1 MSQVSNLSSEEFDA
15 LEQLLGYLNFS
26 SGSPDPQF
34 LHNLNIVWRHLAQHH
49 PDDTWTHLYDFLTD
63 AIAHFSNEKEAF
75 SRIEQVQVVLETT
88 FDQLLRSYFLF
99 HQDLLFH
106 SSEIQVFNAFFIG
119 RAFEVVLKNGPDFA
133 ALDSETLMSQFND
146 FIGFRPVA
154 TLETQK
160 HEPYINEW
168 LRPVPLYIRG
178 AGVCEGPYK
187 EVVELTIR
195 LLEETDESILQQA
208 GFHPEKL
215 NELAIDPRAYD
226 FDHPV
231 NKRPNH
237 HFGMWDPHHIDREGY
252 YDRYIIQ
259 TVTLDSLMTR
269 FQDRDDLA
277 ADELLFEAS
286 AVLAGT
292 ILMASGISGWGPACH
307 DSTTNLSKL
316 MPRIA
321 AYRDKFYRQLL
332 GKIGRHHRDRLA
344 EEALIRHQPFGA
356 ARQHLNAQLTETRAR
371 QLEHIH
377 LGQVFAFMGHH
388 DAARDK
394 VSKVPVPS
402 ARFRCRIACQLD
414 QSLQALENDNP
425 EQAVDIASSIFY
437 LIQRSIQCGAF
448 VDPWNILG
456 FDCQFSLF
464 PAMENSVHDHRIDEL
479 IIIIE
484 QFFALL
490 AKAWSDAA
498 AKDNQDLCR
507 QIDTKFREA
516 AEWWHQYAAHEVN
529 SVNAADPFELYN
541 AAKRVAEALNLWYK
555 DHTSAGSVRFWAPYV
570 ELYDSPKAYSLV
582 IHSLL
587 EQGDQ
592 IASRALLIH
601 WLSEADR
608 VSLEQNDSSYYILSR
623 RWLLDVLSQSSA
635 QFLTANADSKQTQD
649 SPDETWGK
657 IQKYFDYLEANSESY
672 WDIPAFELGQPT
684 ISPDP
689 IDEFDQEQDEDPY
702 DIFSAAYE
710 DVSYVDTTNDGMEGS
725 IFDTSHGNQDE
736 LLHAGEHIDR
746 HLAFHDSLAQQW
758 KIAGLGHAIVI
769 RQSRDSIDD
778 SFIQQSL
785 HTIAGWSERLRHNRN
800 ELEQL
805 LESIG
810 SYVIASPVGDF
821 ESMTEYD
828 RQRIMLESI
837 MERVI
842 STIIEVTDTR
852 RILDSVIL
860 FLENSLEP
868 AGEEPKIVEFQYL
881 TLTVFAAL
889 IQGDR
894 ATVRKHWQQLLDG
907 LAQLPLLY
915 IPLSKGGDPREIVT
929 RRVRQRTISDLLL
942 WLPRMGF
949 VVETCQLL
957 ETARNMERQHPA
969 GLGAVTEFDELFH
982 IGYEAIVE
990 CLINS
995 APQWSVPVEKETA
1008 SNASDPQRGE
1018 EPSPEDQLKDEQ
1030 LVQTLEQVTEA
1041 LLSSWLTHSQTLRLS
1056 ILERVAHRNAWEN
1069 VVQFIEKFGGEIFTQ
1084 QFLAMGN
1091 IRGILLQGVE
1101 SWLQAIREEPHLEWR
1116 LLDALERDIP
1126 AQEASNI
1133 LSLILESV
1141 VENYSEYR
1149 DYNSTTTQS
1158 DRGELLYTLLDFLR
1172 LRVRYDRICWNLRP
1186 VILAHKLLISNNN
1199 DNAAHIWRQ
1208 SLTERIQDEA
1218 DMFVIRLKKLQSQY
1232 SIRMRTV
1239 ADRVE
1244 ERFVRPMEVDHLRSL
1259 VKPSLD
1265 ESKNLKTGRPNFDE
1279 LLAMTD
1285 DLLEHPSGAGLEVPS
1300 WLIALEEEI
1309 ELLRYPDYIKHDEKR
1324 LREVI
1329 PQTKLSYDELQ
1340 QQLTWWLE
1348 QQ

>member
-1 MSQVSNLSSEEFDA
+1 MSKVSNLNSEEFDA

-34 LHNLNIVWRHLAQHH
+34 LKNLNVVWRYLAQQY

-63 AIAHFSNEKEAF
+63 AISHFTEEKEAF
-75 SRIEQVQVVLETT
+75 ARVEQAKLVLEIT

-119 RAFEVVLKNGPDFA
+119 RAFEVVLKNGPRFES
-133 ALDSETLMSQFND
+133 LDTETLMDQFND
-146 FIGFRPVA
+146 FVGFRPVA

-160 HEPYINEW
+160 HEPYLNEW
-168 LRPVPLYIRG
+168 LRPVPLYIQG

-187 EVVELTIR
+187 DVIELTIK
-195 LLEETDESILQQA
+195 LLEKTDESILRQA

-215 NELAIDPRAYD
+215 SELAIDPRAYD

-269 FQDRDDLA
+269 FTDRNDLP

-307 DSTTNLSKL
+307 DSSTNLSKL

-321 AYRDKFYRQLL
+321 TYRDEFYRQLL
-332 GKIGRHHRDRLA
+332 GQIDREHRDRLA
-344 EEALIRHQPFGA
+344 EEALIRHQPFGS
-356 ARQHLNAQLTETRAR
+356 ARQHLNAQLTETRAS

-414 QSLQALENDNP
+414 QSLQALDNNDL
-425 EQAVDIASSIFY
+425 EQAVDITSSIFY

-490 AKAWSDAA
+490 AKAWSEAA
-498 AKDNQDLCR
+498 AGDNQELCSR
-507 QIDTKFREA
+507 IDKNFHEA
-516 AEWWHQYAAHEVN
+516 AVWWYKYAAHEVN
-529 SVNAADPFELYN
+529 SVHAANPFELYH

-555 DHTSAGSVRFWAPYV
+555 DNTSAGSVKFWAPYV
-570 ELYDSPKAYSLV
+570 QLFDSPKAYSLV
-582 IHSLL
+582 VHSLL

-592 IASRALLIH
+592 IASRALLIN
-601 WLSEADR
+601 WLSEADN
-608 VSLEQNDSSYYILSR
+608 VPLEQNDSSYYILSR

-635 QFLTANADSKQTQD
+635 QLLTANEKKTQD
-649 SPDETWGK
+649 SPRETWDK
-657 IQKYFDYLEANSESY
+657 IRKYFDYLEVNSESY
-672 WDIPAFELGQPT
+672 WDVPSFDLGAKSSGPVAETESEIP
-684 ISPDP
+684 
-689 IDEFDQEQDEDPY
+689 DEEEEH

-710 DVSYVDTTNDGMEGS
+710 DVSYVDTTDDGIEGN
-725 IFDTSHGNQDE
+725 IFDNSNSSQDE
-736 LLHAGEHIDR
+736 LLHAGEEIDR
-746 HLAFHDSLAQQW
+746 RLAFHDSLAQQW
-758 KIAGLGHAIVI
+758 KIAGLGHAIVM
-769 RQSRDSIDD
+769 RQSCEEPEQEFVQASRD
-778 SFIQQSL
+778 
-785 HTIAGWSERLRHNRN
+785 TIAAWSDRLRQNRQQ
-800 ELEQL
+800 LEQL

-810 SYVIASPVGDF
+810 SYVIVASGGDF

-828 RQRIMLESI
+828 RQRVTLESL

-852 RILDSVIL
+852 RILDSVVL
-860 FLENSLEP
+860 FLENNLEP
-868 AGEEPKIVEFQYL
+868 ERQEPTIVEFHQL
-881 TLTVFAAL
+881 TLSIFAAL
-889 IQGDR
+889 IQGDHD
-894 ATVRKHWQQLLDG
+894 TVRKYWQQLLDG

-915 IPLSKGGDPREIVT
+915 IPLSKGGDPQEIVL

-942 WLPRMGF
+942 WLPRMGL
-949 VVETCQLL
+949 VVETCQLV
-957 ETARNMERQHPA
+957 ETARHMELQHPA

-982 IGYEAIVE
+982 IGYEAIIE
-990 CLINS
+990 CLISS
-995 APQWSVPVEKETA
+995 APHWSSTNET
-1008 SNASDPQRGE
+1008 STELMDKDEQTTEPTHTSE
-1018 EPSPEDQLKDEQ
+1018 EEQ

-1041 LLSSWLTHSQTLRLS
+1041 LLSSWLEHSQTLRLS
-1056 ILERVAHRNAWEN
+1056 ILERVTHRNTWEN

-1091 IRGILLQGVE
+1091 IRGILLQGVDT
-1101 SWLQAIREEPHLEWR
+1101 WLQAIGDEPHLELR
-1116 LLDALERDIP
+1116 LLDALDRDIP
-1126 AQEASNI
+1126 FKEAANI
-1133 LSLILESV
+1133 LSLILESI

-1186 VILAHKLLISNNN
+1186 VILAHKLLVSHDN
-1199 DNAAHIWRQ
+1199 DVAAHIWRE
-1208 SLTERIQDEA
+1208 SLADRIQEEA
-1218 DMFVIRLKKLQSQY
+1218 DMFVTRLKKLQSQY

-1259 VKPSLD
+1259 VKPSLE
-1265 ESKNLKTGRPNFDE
+1265 ESKDIRAGRPSFDE
-1279 LLAMTD
+1279 LLRITEE
-1285 DLLEHPSGAGLEVPS
+1285 LLENPSGAGLEVPS

-1329 PQTKLSYDELQ
+1329 PQTQLSFHELQ

>member
-1 MSQVSNLSSEEFDA
+1 MSKVSNLNSEEFDA

-34 LHNLNIVWRHLAQHH
+34 LKNLNVVWRHLAQQY

-63 AIAHFSNEKEAF
+63 AIAYFTEEKEAF
-75 SRIEQVQVVLETT
+75 ARVEQAKLVLEIT

-106 SSEIQVFNAFFIG
+106 SSEIEVFNAFFIG
-119 RAFEVVLKNGPDFA
+119 RAFEVVLKYGPQFES
-133 ALDSETLMSQFND
+133 LDTETLMNQFND
-146 FIGFRPVA
+146 FVGFRPVA

-160 HEPYINEW
+160 HEPYVNEW

-187 EVVELTIR
+187 DVIEFTIK
-195 LLEETDESILQQA
+195 LLEQTDESILRQA

-215 NELAIDPRAYD
+215 SELAIDPRAYD

-269 FQDRDDLA
+269 FKDRDDLP

-307 DSTTNLSKL
+307 DSSTNLSKL

-321 AYRDKFYRQLL
+321 AYRDEFYRQLL
-332 GKIGRHHRDRLA
+332 GKIDREHRDRLA

-414 QSLQALENDNP
+414 QSLQALDNNDL
-425 EQAVDIASSIFY
+425 EQAVDITSSIFY

-490 AKAWSDAA
+490 AKAWSEAA
-498 AKDNQDLCR
+498 AGDKQELCHR
-507 QIDTKFREA
+507 IDKNFHEA
-516 AEWWHQYAAHEVN
+516 AEWWHKYAAHEVN
-529 SVNAADPFELYN
+529 SVHAANPFELYH

-555 DHTSAGSVRFWAPYV
+555 DNTSAGSVKFWAPYV
-570 ELYDSPKAYSLV
+570 ELFDSPKAYSLV
-582 IHSLL
+582 VHSLL

-592 IASRALLIH
+592 IASRALLIN
-601 WLSEADR
+601 WLSEADN
-608 VSLEQNDSSYYILSR
+608 VPLEQNDSSYYILSR

-635 QFLTANADSKQTQD
+635 KLLTSNEKKTQD
-649 SPDETWGK
+649 SPRETWDK
-657 IQKYFDYLEANSESY
+657 IRKYFDYLEVNSESY
-672 WDIPAFELGQPT
+672 WDVPSFDLGSKDTGSLPETEFETP
-684 ISPDP
+684 
-689 IDEFDQEQDEDPY
+689 EEDGEY

-710 DVSYVDTTNDGMEGS
+710 DVSYIDTTDDGIEGN
-725 IFDTSHGNQDE
+725 IFDTSNSSQDE
-736 LLHAGEHIDR
+736 LLRAGEQIDR
-746 HLAFHDSLAQQW
+746 RLAFHDSLAQQW
-758 KIAGLGHAIVI
+758 KIAGLGHAIVM
-769 RQSRDSIDD
+769 RQSSEEPKREFVQASRD
-778 SFIQQSL
+778 
-785 HTIAGWSERLRHNRN
+785 TISAWSDRLRQNRK

-810 SYVIASPVGDF
+810 SYVIAAPVGDF

-828 RQRIMLESI
+828 RQRVTLESL

-842 STIIEVTDTR
+842 STIIEITDTR
-852 RILDSVIL
+852 RILESVVL
-860 FLENSLEP
+860 FLENNLEP
-868 AGEEPKIVEFQYL
+868 ERPEPTIVEFHQL
-881 TLTVFAAL
+881 TLTIFAAL
-889 IQGDR
+889 IQGDHD
-894 ATVRKHWQQLLDG
+894 TVRKHWQPLLDG

-915 IPLSKGGDPREIVT
+915 IPLSKGGNPQEIVL

-942 WLPRMGF
+942 WLPRMGL
-949 VVETCQLL
+949 VVETCQLV
-957 ETARNMERQHPA
+957 ETARQMELQHPA

-982 IGYEAIVE
+982 IGYEAIIE
-990 CLINS
+990 CLISS
-995 APQWSVPVEKETA
+995 APDWSPTNRDSITVEREDEQSRTSIGGSEKE
-1008 SNASDPQRGE
+1008 RE
-1018 EPSPEDQLKDEQ
+1018 EER
-1030 LVQTLEQVTEA
+1030 LVQALEQVTEA
-1041 LLSSWLTHSQTLRLS
+1041 LLSSWLEHSQTLRLS
-1056 ILERVAHRNAWEN
+1056 ILERVAHRSTWEN

-1091 IRGILLQGVE
+1091 IRGILLQGVDV
-1101 SWLQAIREEPHLEWR
+1101 WLQAIREEPHLELR

-1126 AQEASNI
+1126 FKEAANI
-1133 LSLILESV
+1133 LSLILEAI

-1186 VILAHKLLISNNN
+1186 VIVAHKLLVSHDN
-1199 DNAAHIWRQ
+1199 DEAAHLWRD
-1208 SLTERIQDEA
+1208 SLAERIQEEA
-1218 DMFVIRLKKLQSQY
+1218 EMFVTRLKKLQSQY

-1244 ERFVRPMEVDHLRSL
+1244 ERFVRPMEVDYLRSL
-1259 VKPSLD
+1259 VKPSLE
-1265 ESKNLKTGRPNFDE
+1265 ESKDIRGGRPSFDE
-1279 LLAMTD
+1279 LLKITEE
-1285 DLLEHPSGAGLEVPS
+1285 LLEHPSGAGLEVPS

-1329 PQTKLSYDELQ
+1329 PQAKLSYQELQ
-1340 QQLTWWLE
+1340 QQLIWWLE

>member
-1 MSQVSNLSSEEFDA
+1 MSLLSDLNSEEFDA

-34 LHNLNIVWRHLAQHH
+34 LSNLNVVWKHLAAKY

-63 AIAHFSNEKEAF
+63 AITHYSNEKEAF
-75 SRIEQVQVVLETT
+75 ARIDQARIVLEIT

-119 RAFEVVLKNGPDFA
+119 RAFEVVLKNGPDFET
-133 ALDSETLMSQFND
+133 LDTETLMNQFND

-168 LRPVPLYIRG
+168 LRPVPLYIQG

-187 EVVELTIR
+187 SVIELTIQ
-195 LLEETDESILQQA
+195 LLKETDESILQQA

-215 NELAIDPRAYD
+215 KELAIDPRAYD

-237 HFGMWDPHHIDREGY
+237 HFGMWDPHHIDKEGY

-269 FQDRDDLA
+269 FSDRNDLPKE
-277 ADELLFEAS
+277 ELLFEAS

-307 DSTTNLSKL
+307 DSTINLSKL

-321 AYRDKFYRQLL
+321 AYRDEFYRKLL
-332 GKIGRHHRDRLA
+332 GIINRDHRDRLA

-414 QSLQALENDNP
+414 QSLQALDLDDLD
-425 EQAVDIASSIFY
+425 QAVDIASSIFY

-490 AKAWSDAA
+490 AKSWSEAA
-498 AKDNQDLCR
+498 AKDNQELCR
-507 QIDTKFREA
+507 RIDIHFYEA
-516 AEWWHQYAAHEVN
+516 AEWWHKYAAHEVN
-529 SVNAADPFELYN
+529 SVHAADPFELYH
-541 AAKRVAEALNLWYK
+541 AAKRVADALNLWYK
-555 DHTSAGSVRFWAPYV
+555 DNTSAGSIRFWAPYV
-570 ELYDSPKAYSLV
+570 ELFDSPKAYSLV

-601 WLSEADR
+601 WLSQADN
-608 VSLEQNDSSYYILSR
+608 VALEQNDSSYYILSR
-623 RWLLDVLSQSSA
+623 RWLLDVLSRSATGFLSS
-635 QFLTANADSKQTQD
+635 QEQHSHDTPQ
-649 SPDETWGK
+649 ETWEK
-657 IQKYFDYLEANSESY
+657 IRKYFDYLEANSEVY
-672 WDIPAFELGQPT
+672 WNIPSFELGPPT
-684 ISPDP
+684 IAHSEEDLSDANNTED
-689 IDEFDQEQDEDPY
+689 DEY
-702 DIFSAAYE
+702 DIFRAAYE
-710 DVSYVDTTNDGMEGS
+710 DVSYVDTTDDGIEGN
-725 IFDTSHGNQDE
+725 IFDTSNSSQDE
-736 LLHAGEHIDR
+736 LLLAGEQVDGR
-746 HLAFHDSLAQQW
+746 LAFHDSLAQLW
-758 KIAGLGHAIVI
+758 KLAGLGHAIAI
-769 RQSRDSIDD
+769 RQSKEPIEPEML
-778 SFIQQSL
+778 QASL
-785 HTIAGWSERLRHNRN
+785 DTISAWAQRLRHNRD

-810 SYVIASPVGDF
+810 NYVIASPVGDF

-828 RQRIMLESI
+828 RQRVTLESL

-852 RILDSVIL
+852 RILDSVVL
-860 FLENSLEP
+860 FLEQNLNIS
-868 AGEEPKIVEFQYL
+868 KTDSTIVEFQQL
-881 TLTVFAAL
+881 TTTIFTAL
-889 IQGDR
+889 IQGDCD
-894 ATVRKHWQQLLDG
+894 TVREHWQSLLDG

-915 IPLSKGGDPREIVT
+915 IPLSKGGAAKEIVI

-942 WLPRMGF
+942 WLPRMGL

-995 APQWSVPVEKETA
+995 APDWQETNK
-1008 SNASDPQRGE
+1008 SMSSGE
-1018 EPSPEDQLKDEQ
+1018 TQQEQVDSPEDEQ
-1030 LVQTLEQVTEA
+1030 LVETLEQVTEA
-1041 LLSSWLTHSQTLRLS
+1041 LLSSWLAHSQTLRLS
-1056 ILERVAHRNAWEN
+1056 ILERVAHRNTWDN
-1069 VVQFIEKFGGEIFTQ
+1069 VVQFIEKYGGEIFTQ
-1084 QFLAMGN
+1084 QFLAIGN
-1091 IRGILLQGVE
+1091 IRGILLQGVDT
-1101 SWLQAIREEPHLEWR
+1101 WLLAIREEPHLELR

-1126 AQEASNI
+1126 VKEASNI
-1133 LSLILESV
+1133 LSLILESI

-1186 VILAHKLLISNNN
+1186 VILAHKLLISHEN
-1199 DNAAHIWRQ
+1199 DSAAHIWRE
-1208 SLTERIQDEA
+1208 SLTERIQEEA
-1218 DMFVIRLKKLQSQY
+1218 NMFVTRLQKLQAQY

-1239 ADRVE
+1239 ADRVQ
-1244 ERFVRPMEVDHLRSL
+1244 ERFVHPMEVDHLRSL
-1259 VKPSLD
+1259 VKPSLE
-1265 ESKNLKTGRPNFDE
+1265 ESKDIKSGRPSFDE
-1279 LLAMTD
+1279 LLLKTNE
-1285 DLLEHPSGAGLEVPS
+1285 LLENPSGAGLEVPS

-1329 PQTKLSYDELQ
+1329 PQIKLSYDELQ

>member
-1 MSQVSNLSSEEFDA
+1 MSRVSDLNADEFDA

-26 SGSPDPQF
+26 SGAPDPQF
-34 LHNLNIVWRHLAQHH
+34 LKNLNSVWRHLAKKY
-49 PDDTWTHLYDFLTD
+49 PADTWTHLYDFLTD
-63 AIAHFSNEKEAF
+63 AISYFSNKKEAF
-75 SRIEQVQVVLETT
+75 SRVEQAKIVLEIT

-119 RAFEVVLKNGPDFA
+119 RAFEVVLKNGPDFES
-133 ALDSETLMSQFND
+133 LDTETLMNEFND

-154 TLETQK
+154 SLETQK
-160 HEPYINEW
+160 HEPYLNEW

-187 EVVELTIR
+187 EVIKLTIR
-195 LLEETDESILQQA
+195 LLEQTDESILRQA
-208 GFHPEKL
+208 GFHHEKL
-215 NELAIDPRAYD
+215 LELAIDPRAYD

-237 HFGMWDPHHIDREGY
+237 HFGMWDPHHIDKEGY

-269 FQDRDDLA
+269 FDDRDDLPA
-277 ADELLFEAS
+277 EELLFEAS

-307 DSTTNLSKL
+307 DSSTNLSKL

-321 AYRDKFYRQLL
+321 KYRDEFYRQL
-332 GKIGRHHRDRLA
+332 IGQIDREHRDRLA

-356 ARQHLNAQLTETRAR
+356 ARQHLNTQLTETRAR

-394 VSKVPVPS
+394 VGKVPVPS

-414 QSLQALENDNP
+414 QSLQTLENDDL
-425 EQAVDIASSIFY
+425 EQAVEIASSIFY

-490 AKAWSDAA
+490 AKAWSEAA
-498 AKDNQDLCR
+498 ANDNQELCR
-507 QIDTKFREA
+507 RIDTKFHEA
-516 AEWWHQYAAHEVN
+516 AEWWHKYAAHEVN
-529 SVNAADPFELYN
+529 SVHAANPFELYH

-555 DHTSAGSVRFWAPYV
+555 DNTSAGSVRFWAPYV
-570 ELYDSPKAYSLV
+570 ELFDSPKAYSLV

-592 IASRALLIH
+592 IASRALLIN
-601 WLSEADR
+601 WLSEADN
-608 VSLEQNDSSYYILSR
+608 VPLEQNDSSYYILSR

-635 QFLTANADSKQTQD
+635 QLLTTNETETQD
-649 SPDETWGK
+649 SPEKTWDK
-657 IQKYFDYLEANSESY
+657 IRKYFDYLEVNAESY
-672 WDIPAFELGQPT
+672 WNIPSFELGTPKNDPT
-684 ISPDP
+684 EGNHFQIP
-689 IDEFDQEQDEDPY
+689 EEDQEY

-710 DVSYVDTTNDGMEGS
+710 DVSYIDTTDDGISGNIFDTTN
-725 IFDTSHGNQDE
+725 TSQDE

-746 HLAFHDSLAQQW
+746 RLAFHDSLAQQW
-758 KIAGLGHAIVI
+758 KIAGLGQAIVL
-769 RQSRDSIDD
+769 RQSLNEIDEH
-778 SFIQQSL
+778 FIQSSL
-785 HTIAGWSERLRHNRN
+785 DTISSWSRHLRQNRD

-805 LESIG
+805 LEAINC
-810 SYVIASPVGDF
+810 YVIAPPVGDF

-828 RQRIMLESI
+828 RQRVTLESL

-842 STIIEVTDTR
+842 STIIEVTDTG
-852 RILDSVIL
+852 RILDSVVN
-860 FLENSLEP
+860 FLENILEP
-868 AGEEPKIVEFQYL
+868 DRQEPTIVEFPELIL
-881 TLTVFAAL
+881 TIFSAL
-889 IQGDR
+889 IQGDQE
-894 ATVRKHWQQLLDG
+894 TVRKHWPQLLDG

-915 IPLSKGGDPREIVT
+915 IPLSKGGDPKEIVL

-942 WLPRMGF
+942 WLPRMGL

-982 IGYEAIVE
+982 IGYEAIAE

-995 APQWSVPVEKETA
+995 APDWPVPDTA
-1008 SNASDPQRGE
+1008 SLTGE
-1018 EPSPEDQLKDEQ
+1018 GGNLSTAPIDTRKDEQ
-1030 LVQTLEQVTEA
+1030 LVQALEQITEA
-1041 LLSSWLTHSQTLRLS
+1041 LLSSWLAHSQTLRLS
-1056 ILERVAHRNAWEN
+1056 ILERVAYRSTWEN

-1091 IRGILLQGVE
+1091 IRGILLQGVDT
-1101 SWLQAIREEPHLEWR
+1101 WLQAIREEPQIEWR
-1116 LLDALERDIP
+1116 LIDSLERDIP
-1126 AQEASNI
+1126 LQEAANI

-1186 VILAHKLLISNNN
+1186 VILAHRILISHDNV
-1199 DNAAHIWRQ
+1199 NAAHIWRQ
-1208 SLTERIQDEA
+1208 SLIERIQEEA
-1218 DMFVIRLKKLQSQY
+1218 DTFVTRLKKIQVQY

-1265 ESKNLKTGRPNFDE
+1265 ESKDIKAGRPCFAE
-1279 LLAMTD
+1279 LLKMTEE
-1285 DLLEHPSGAGLEVPS
+1285 LLEVPSGAGLEVPS

>member
-1 MSQVSNLSSEEFDA
+1 MSPVSNLNSEEFDA

-34 LHNLNIVWRHLAQHH
+34 LSNLNIVWKHLAEQHGE
-49 PDDTWTHLYDFLTD
+49 DTWTHLYDFLTD
-63 AIAHFSNEKEAF
+63 AINHFTNEKEAF
-75 SRIEQVQVVLETT
+75 SRVEQARTVLEIT

-119 RAFEVVLKNGPDFA
+119 RAFEVVLKNGPDFST
-133 ALDSETLMSQFND
+133 LDTETLMNQFND

-160 HEPYINEW
+160 HEPYTNEW
-168 LRPVPLYIRG
+168 LRPVPLYIQG

-187 EVVELTIR
+187 EVIALTIH
-195 LLEETDESILQQA
+195 LLEQTDESILRQA

-215 NELAIDPRAYD
+215 TELAIDPRAYD

-269 FQDRDDLA
+269 FKDRDDLDR
-277 ADELLFEAS
+277 DELLFESS

-307 DSTTNLSKL
+307 DSSVNLSKL

-321 AYRDKFYRQLL
+321 SYRDEFYRQLL
-332 GKIGRHHRDRLA
+332 GQIDREHRDRLA

-356 ARQHLNAQLTETRAR
+356 ARQHLNSQLTETRAR

-414 QSLQALENDNP
+414 QSLQALEQNDL
-425 EQAVDIASSIFY
+425 QQTVDIASSIFY

-464 PAMENSVHDHRIDEL
+464 PAMENSVHDHRVDEL

-490 AKAWSDAA
+490 AKAWSEAA
-498 AKDNQDLCR
+498 AIDNQDLCR
-507 QIDTKFREA
+507 RIDLHLHEA
-516 AEWWHQYAAHEVN
+516 AQWWHKYAAHEVN
-529 SVNAADPFELYN
+529 SVHAADPFELYN
-541 AAKRVAEALNLWYK
+541 AAKRVAEALNLWNK
-555 DHTSAGSVRFWAPYV
+555 DNTSAGSIRFWTPYV
-570 ELYDSPKAYSLV
+570 ELFDSPKAYSLV

-592 IASRALLIH
+592 IASRALLIN
-601 WLSEADR
+601 WLSEAEN
-608 VSLEQNDSSYYILSR
+608 VPLEQNDSSYYILSR
-623 RWLLDVLSQSSA
+623 RWLLDVLSNSSA
-635 QFLTANADSKQTQD
+635 VLLTTKSTETND
-649 SPDETWGK
+649 SPEETWNK
-657 IQKYFDYLEANSESY
+657 IRKYFDYLEANSESY
-672 WDIPAFELGQPT
+672 WDVPTFELGLPESSKQE
-684 ISPDP
+684 SLELEKLSE
-689 IDEFDQEQDEDPY
+689 DEEQY

-710 DVSYVDTTNDGMEGS
+710 DVSYVDTTDDGIDGH
-725 IFDTSHGNQDE
+725 IFDTSNNSQDE
-736 LLHAGEHIDR
+736 LLLAGEQIDR
-746 HLAFHDSLAQQW
+746 RLAFHDSLAQQW
-758 KIAGLGHAIVI
+758 KLAGLGQAIVI
-769 RQSRDSIDD
+769 RQSQDDIDREVV
-778 SFIQQSL
+778 QSSL
-785 HTIAGWSERLRHNRN
+785 DTISTWSGRLRKNRD
-800 ELEQL
+800 ELERL

-810 SYVIASPVGDF
+810 AYVIATPVGDF

-828 RQRIMLESI
+828 RQRVTLESL

-852 RILDSVIL
+852 RILDAVVL
-860 FLENSLEP
+860 FLETNLGSQR
-868 AGEEPKIVEFQYL
+868 EEATIVEFQQL
-881 TLTVFAAL
+881 TLTIFAAL

-894 ATVRKHWQQLLDG
+894 DTVREHWQSLLDG
-907 LAQLPLLY
+907 MAQLPLLY
-915 IPLSKGGDPREIVT
+915 IPLSKGGDPKEIVV

-942 WLPRMGF
+942 WLPRMGL

-957 ETARNMERQHPA
+957 EAARNMERQHPA

-982 IGYEAIVE
+982 IGYEAIIE

-995 APQWSVPVEKETA
+995 APDWPLATLPEEEQAKRVESAE
-1008 SNASDPQRGE
+1008 
-1018 EPSPEDQLKDEQ
+1018 DEQ
-1030 LVQTLEQVTEA
+1030 LVQALEQVTEA
-1041 LLSSWLTHSQTLRLS
+1041 LLSSWLAHSQTLRLS
-1056 ILERVAHRNAWEN
+1056 ILERVAHRSTWEN
-1069 VVQFIEKFGGEIFTQ
+1069 VVQFIEKYGGELFTQ

-1101 SWLQAIREEPHLEWR
+1101 SWLEAIREEPHLELR
-1116 LLDALERDIP
+1116 LLDAIERDIP
-1126 AQEASNI
+1126 AKEAGNI
-1133 LSLILESV
+1133 LSLILESI

-1186 VILAHKLLISNNN
+1186 VILAHKLLVSHDN
-1199 DNAAHIWRQ
+1199 DSAANLWRQ
-1208 SLTERIQDEA
+1208 SLTERIQEEA
-1218 DMFVIRLKKLQSQY
+1218 EMFITRLKKLQSQY

-1265 ESKNLKTGRPNFDE
+1265 ESKDIKSGRPSFEE
-1279 LLAMTD
+1279 LLEKTNV
-1285 DLLEHPSGAGLEVPS
+1285 LLETPSGAGLDVPT

-1329 PQTKLSYDELQ
+1329 PQIKPSHDELQ
-1340 QQLTWWLE
+1340 QQLIWWLE

>member
-1 MSQVSNLSSEEFDA
+1 MSQVSNLNAEEFDA

-26 SGSPDPQF
+26 SGTPDPQF
-34 LHNLNIVWRHLAQHH
+34 LKNLNVVWRNLAEQY
-49 PDDTWTHLYDFLTD
+49 PDDTWTHLYDLLTD
-63 AIAHFSNEKEAF
+63 AITHFNEEKEAF
-75 SRIEQVQVVLETT
+75 AQIEQARIVLEIT

-106 SSEIQVFNAFFIG
+106 SSEVQLFNAFFIG
-119 RAFEVVLKNGPDFA
+119 RAFEVVLQNGPDFQS
-133 ALDSETLMSQFND
+133 LDTETLMNQFND

-160 HEPYINEW
+160 HEPYVNEW
-168 LRPVPLYIRG
+168 LRPVPLYIQG

-187 EVVELTIR
+187 EVIALTIH
-195 LLEETDESILQQA
+195 LLEQTEESILRQA
-208 GFHPEKL
+208 DFHPAKL
-215 NELAIDPRAYD
+215 LELAIDPRAYD

-237 HFGMWDPHHIDREGY
+237 HFGMWDPHHIDNEGY

-269 FQDRDDLA
+269 FQNGGDLSSE
-277 ADELLFEAS
+277 ELLFEAS

-307 DSTTNLSKL
+307 DSSTNLSTL

-321 AYRDKFYRQLL
+321 KYRDDFYRQLL
-332 GKIGRHHRDRLA
+332 GQIDREHRDRLA

-356 ARQHLNAQLTETRAR
+356 ARQHLNAQLTETRAS

-394 VSKVPVPS
+394 VGKVPVPS

-414 QSLQALENDNP
+414 QSLQALDNNDL

-490 AKAWSDAA
+490 SKSWSEAA
-498 AKDNQDLCR
+498 ASDNQELCNR
-507 QIDTKFREA
+507 IDANFHEA
-516 AEWWHQYAAHEVN
+516 AQWWHKYAAHEVN
-529 SVNAADPFELYN
+529 SVHAADPFELYH

-555 DHTSAGSVRFWAPYV
+555 DNTSAGSVRFWAPYV
-570 ELYDSPKAYSLV
+570 ELFDSPNAYSLV
-582 IHSLL
+582 VHSLL

-592 IASRALLIH
+592 IASRALLIN
-601 WLSEADR
+601 WVSEAEN
-608 VSLEQNDSSYYILSR
+608 VPLEQNDSSYYILSR
-623 RWLLDVLSQSSA
+623 RWLLDVLSHSSA
-635 QFLTANADSKQTQD
+635 QLLTTKENDTQD
-649 SPDETWGK
+649 SPHETWEK
-657 IQKYFDYLEANSESY
+657 IRKYFDYLEANSESY
-672 WDIPAFELGQPT
+672 WDVPTFELGTPT
-684 ISPDP
+684 NLPHADDDFEIP
-689 IDEFDQEQDEDPY
+689 EEDNEY

-710 DVSYVDTTNDGMEGS
+710 DVSYVDTTDDGVEGN
-725 IFDTSHGNQDE
+725 IFDTSNTNQDE

-746 HLAFHDSLAQQW
+746 QLAFHDSLAQQW
-758 KIAGLGHAIVI
+758 KIAGMGHAIVI
-769 RQSRDSIDD
+769 RQSQGEVDQE
-778 SFIQQSL
+778 FIQSSL
-785 HTIAGWSERLRHNRN
+785 DTISSWSQRLRKNRD
-800 ELEQL
+800 ELERL
-805 LESIG
+805 LESIS
-810 SYVIASPVGDF
+810 SYVIAAPVGDF

-828 RQRIMLESI
+828 RQRITLESL

-852 RILDSVIL
+852 RILDSVVL
-860 FLENSLEP
+860 FLENTLGQGREEP
-868 AGEEPKIVEFQYL
+868 AIVEFQQL
-881 TLTVFAAL
+881 TLTIFAAL
-889 IQGDR
+889 IQGDQN
-894 ATVRKHWQQLLDG
+894 TVRKHWQELLDG
-907 LAQLPLLY
+907 MAQLPLLY
-915 IPLSKGGDPREIVT
+915 IPLSKGGDPQEIVL

-957 ETARNMERQHPA
+957 ETARTMERQHPA

-990 CLINS
+990 CLIHS
-995 APQWSVPVEKETA
+995 APEWAAMQIPAATA
-1008 SNASDPQRGE
+1008 EGE
-1018 EPSPEDQLKDEQ
+1018 EQAQGSVTLRAEEQ
-1030 LVQTLEQVTEA
+1030 LVQALEQVTEA
-1041 LLSSWLTHSQTLRLS
+1041 LLGSWLKHSQTLRLS
-1056 ILERVAHRNAWEN
+1056 ILERVAHRSTWEN
-1069 VVQFIEKFGGEIFTQ
+1069 VVQFIEKYGGEIFTQ

-1091 IRGILLQGVE
+1091 IRGILLQGVDA
-1101 SWLQAIREEPHLEWR
+1101 WLQAIRDEPHLELR
-1116 LLDALERDIP
+1116 LLDAIERDIP
-1126 AQEASNI
+1126 LQEVTNI
-1133 LSLILESV
+1133 LSLILESI

-1186 VILAHKLLISNNN
+1186 VVLAHKLLISHNN
-1199 DNAAHIWRQ
+1199 DEAAHIWRQ
-1208 SLTERIQDEA
+1208 SLTERIQEEA
-1218 DMFVIRLKKLQSQY
+1218 DMFVSRLKKLQTQY

-1239 ADRVE
+1239 ADRVD
-1244 ERFVRPMEVDHLRSL
+1244 ERFVRSMEVDHLRSL
-1259 VKPSLD
+1259 VKPSLE
-1265 ESKNLKTGRPNFDE
+1265 ESKDIKAGRPSFNE
-1279 LLAMTD
+1279 LLRMTEE
-1285 DLLEHPSGAGLEVPS
+1285 LLENPSGAGLEVPS

-1309 ELLRYPDYIKHDEKR
+1309 EVLRYPNYIKHDEKR
-1324 LREVI
+1324 MREVI